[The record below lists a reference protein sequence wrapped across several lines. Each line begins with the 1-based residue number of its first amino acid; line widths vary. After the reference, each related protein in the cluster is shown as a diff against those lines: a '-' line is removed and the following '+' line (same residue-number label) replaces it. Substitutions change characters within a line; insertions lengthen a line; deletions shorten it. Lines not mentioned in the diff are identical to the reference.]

1 MRNERKERLT
11 TNKSVSEMGMYELA
25 HNCCHSEN
33 GKAMYRDFSSDTD
46 ARHLARKLMVQYGH
60 WDSCDDG
67 LVNDDVFDNIMRTN
81 LMYGINENIGLIAV
95 FYRNLW
101 AMADLYE
108 RLKEYEDAEDDG
120 ILLKLPYRVGDI
132 VFIVKSC
139 SKRIYPAKV
148 LNEMRI
154 VNGKLHVTC
163 KGERYTDLIS
173 CEDLGKKVFLTKE
186 EAEQKLKEMMKDEH
200 DEVNKF

>member
-25 HNCCHSEN
+25 HNCCHSDN

-60 WDSCDDG
+60 WDSCD
-67 LVNDDVFDNIMRTN
+67 
-81 LMYGINENIGLIAV
+81 ENIGLIAV

-120 ILLKLPYRVGDI
+120 ILLKLPYKVGDI
-132 VFIVKSC
+132 VFIVKGW
-139 SKRIYPAKV
+139 SKRRIYPAKV

-163 KGERYTDLIS
+163 KGEHYTDLIS
-173 CEDLGKKVFLTKE
+173 FEDLGKNVFLTKE
-186 EAEQKLKEMMKDEH
+186 EAEQKLKEIIKE
-200 DEVNKF
+200 E